1 MAKRT
6 KEKKSSRQRP
16 RDTAQTVD
24 AGEDQP
30 ETRRKPHN
38 GHRKNNKQK
47 HKTRHVHHHEEVDED
62 ANLNKSLA
70 EHNMEILEMNPDGNC
85 LFRALSDQLYGDFGN
100 SHADIRAEI
109 CDFMESNKQDFK
121 DFVVVE
127 DDSDEQEKDAR
138 DIEHYIEK
146 MREDGEW
153 GGDFEVTAAARLYR

>member
-1 MAKRT
+1 
-6 KEKKSSRQRP
+6 
-16 RDTAQTVD
+16 
-24 AGEDQP
+24 
-30 ETRRKPHN
+30 
-38 GHRKNNKQK
+38 
-47 HKTRHVHHHEEVDED
+47 
-62 ANLNKSLA
+62 
-70 EHNMEILEMNPDGNC
+70 MNPDGNC